1 MNPKNTG
8 LRPPTDWSQLE
19 RAVEGELLDRAREV
33 ARRITERVKKLTE
46 DTAPSPALKPDEPTG
61 EAPAVG

>member
-1 MNPKNTG
+1 MNPTNTDT
-8 LRPPTDWSQLE
+8 RPMTDWSQVE

-46 DTAPSPALKPDEPTG
+46 DTTPGPALRPDDPTG
-61 EAPAVG
+61 EAQAVM

>member
-1 MNPKNTG
+1 MNPKNIDA
-8 LRPPTDWSQLE
+8 RAATDWAQVE

-46 DTAPSPALKPDEPTG
+46 DTSPGPALMPDEPTG
-61 EAPAVG
+61 EAPAVM